1 MKIISYNVNGIRA
14 AMRKGLAEWLAQVD
28 ADVVC
33 LQEIK
38 AQEEQIVKEKELLE
52 QIGYGYQY
60 YYSAQKKGY
69 SGVAII
75 AKSKPERVEYGT
87 GIDYMDAEGRNL
99 RIDYDNLSI
108 MSLYLPSGTND
119 ARLDLKFQY
128 MDDFRIYVDEL
139 RQKSPELLV
148 CGDFNICHRAIDIHD
163 PVRLKNTSGFLPEE
177 RKWLDEFINTGML
190 DSFRLFNQEPENY
203 TWWSYR
209 GGARDRNK
217 GWRLDYHL
225 IAKPLENR
233 VKRSVILNQA
243 KHSDHCPV
251 LCEIE

>member
-1 MKIISYNVNGIRA
+1 M
-14 AMRKGLAEWLAQVD
+14 QVD

-38 AQEEQIVKEKELLE
+38 AQEDQIEKEMERLR
-52 QIGYGYQY
+52 QIGYQYQY

-69 SGVAII
+69 SGVAIL
-75 AKSKPERVEYGT
+75 AKAKPNHIEYGT
-87 GIDYMDAEGRNL
+87 GIEYMDMEGRNL
-99 RIDYDNLSI
+99 RVDYDGLSI

-119 ARLDLKFQY
+119 ARLGLKFQY
-128 MDDFRIYVDEL
+128 MDDFREYVDGL
-139 RQKSPELLV
+139 RKEVPDLLV
-148 CGDFNICHRAIDIHD
+148 CGDFNICHRPIDIHD

-177 RKWLDEFINTGML
+177 RKWLDEFINSGMV
-190 DSFRLFNQEPENY
+190 DTFRLFNQEPDNY

-225 IAKPLENR
+225 TSKPLEPR
-233 VKRSVILNQA
+233 VKRSVILKQA

-251 LCEIE
+251 LCEIA